1 MVKNDHKNVKW
12 RA

>member
-1 MVKNDHKNVKW
+1 MVKNDHKSVKW